1 MNRLS
6 RPAFLA
12 GGLAAVAAPAFG
24 ADLATLRLA
33 GTPDADIAGALWG
46 VRSGGFQRAGLD
58 VQVQRLNSGAAV
70 LAGVIGGSL
79 DIGKS
84 SPFGLL
90 AAIAK
95 GVPLVFEAIADLY
108 DANAPIAGFVAA
120 KNGAINGPKDLAG
133 KTIAS
138 PALGDLF
145 STVSSAWIDAN
156 GGNSKATS
164 FVELPI
170 PLITNAIAAG
180 RVDGAMLVDP
190 YFQIAK
196 DSGLLKVVGYP
207 FNTIARNFGV
217 SFYFCLKS
225 YAVANADVLARF
237 RRGLSEAST
246 YALAHK
252 SEVAPVIVEYT
263 KLDRAL
269 IDKLP
274 VGIGVGMDPAMLQP
288 VIDFAA
294 RIKSIPASYPASTI
308 IDSGTLR
315 A

>member
-1 MNRLS
+1 MRLS

-12 GGLAAVAAPAFG
+12 GSLAAVAAPALG
-24 ADLATLRLA
+24 ADLTTVRIA

-46 VRSGGFQRAGLD
+46 AHSGVFQRAGLD

-70 LAGVIGGSL
+70 LAGIIGGSL
-79 DIGKS
+79 DVGKS

-108 DANAPIAGFVAA
+108 DANSPIAGFVVA
-120 KNGAINGPKDLAG
+120 KNGPINGPKDMAG

-145 STVSSAWIDAN
+145 STVSSAWIDAA

-170 PLITNAIAAG
+170 PLIVNAIAAG
-180 RVDGAMLVDP
+180 RVDGAMLVNP

-196 DSGLLKVVGYP
+196 DSGSCKVIGYP
-207 FNTIARNFGV
+207 FNVVARNFGV
-217 SFYFCLKS
+217 SFYFCLKT
-225 YAVANADVLARF
+225 YAQANADVLARF
-237 RRGLSEAST
+237 RRGLTEAST

-252 SEVAPVIVEYT
+252 AEVTPVIVDYT

-274 VGIGVGMDPAMLQP
+274 LGIGVGMDQAMLQP

-308 IDSGTLR
+308 IDSGALTK
-315 A
+315 